1 MPENNIN
8 SSLNINSNI
17 DVIIIGAGIAGMS
30 CALRL
35 PNNLSIMI
43 LAKGSHKD
51 SSSYYAQGG
60 IACVRSTSTGEI
72 LEPGDSYDLHIK
84 DTLIAGAGIC
94 DINIVRFVIENAN
107 NAINW
112 LESQG
117 VKFTKINSKP
127 HLTQEGGHSKRR
139 ILHAD
144 DATGLEISRAL
155 LDKIKTKK
163 NISINYNCFVTDLV
177 VNNKIC
183 YGVKFIDQ
191 NKKNFRIM
199 SAKKVVLASGG
210 CSRVYKYSSNPY
222 TSTGD
227 GIAMAIRCGAKVSHM
242 EFNQFHP
249 TCLYHPDAFG
259 FLLSEAL
266 RGEGAKLRL
275 ANGDRFMDKYH
286 NLAELASRDIVAR
299 AIDSEIKNNNLQ
311 CVYLDI
317 SHRED
322 NFIKKHFPNIY
333 KKCLKFGFDLT
344 KSPIPIIPAAHYS
357 CGGICVDQNAQTS
370 INNLYAIGEVSYT
383 GLHGANRLA
392 SNSLLECVV
401 YAFAAANNINNNIKN
416 NMPNINFK
424 SNFKSNLFDEIIDIN
439 LDKNKNKKIKL
450 EQVLKSNINIIKQI
464 MWERVG
470 IIRSYDILLSAEK
483 DLNNIYIKIK
493 NINNKNNFK
502 SDIQAGVSYFEC
514 LNLVQTCLWIIKSSC
529 MRKESCGLHFV
540 CESS

>member
-1 MPENNIN
+1 MPINNIN
-8 SSLNINSNI
+8 TKSNINSNI
-17 DVIIIGAGIAGMS
+17 DIIIIGAGIAGMS

-35 PNNLSIMI
+35 PDNLSVMI

-60 IACVRSTSTGEI
+60 IACVRFSDTGEL

-94 DINIVRFVIENAN
+94 DANTVKFVIENAN
-107 NAINW
+107 KAISW
-112 LESQG
+112 LEDQG
-117 VKFTKINSKP
+117 VRFTKINNKP

-139 ILHAD
+139 VLHAD
-144 DATGLEISRAL
+144 DATGLEISKAL
-155 LDKIKTKK
+155 LEKIKSKK

-177 VNNKIC
+177 VDNNIC

-191 NKKNFRIM
+191 NKNIFRVM

-210 CSRVYKYSSNPY
+210 CSRVYQYSSNPH
-222 TSTGD
+222 TSSGD

-249 TCLYHPDAFG
+249 TCLYHPNAFG

-266 RGEGAKLRL
+266 RGEGAKLIL
-275 ANGDRFMDKYH
+275 PNGDRFMDKYH
-286 NLAELASRDIVAR
+286 DLAELAPRDIVAR
-299 AIDSEIKNNNLQ
+299 AINSEIKNNNVK

-357 CGGICVDQNAQTS
+357 CGGICVDQNAKTS
-370 INNLYAIGEVSYT
+370 INNLYAIGEVSYS

-401 YAFAAANNINNNIKN
+401 YAFAAANNINNIKN

-439 LDKNKNKKIKL
+439 LDINKNIKL
-450 EQVLKSNINIIKQI
+450 ERMLKSNINIIKQI

-470 IIRSYDILLSAEK
+470 IIRSYDVLLSAEK
-483 DLNNIYIKIK
+483 DLNNIYKK
-493 NINNKNNFK
+493 LKDINNKHNFK
-502 SDIQAGVSYFEC
+502 SNIKAGYIYFEC
-514 LNLVQTCLWIIKSSC
+514 LNLVQTCLWIIKSAIL
-529 MRKESCGLHFV
+529 RKKSCGLHAI
-540 CESS
+540 CE